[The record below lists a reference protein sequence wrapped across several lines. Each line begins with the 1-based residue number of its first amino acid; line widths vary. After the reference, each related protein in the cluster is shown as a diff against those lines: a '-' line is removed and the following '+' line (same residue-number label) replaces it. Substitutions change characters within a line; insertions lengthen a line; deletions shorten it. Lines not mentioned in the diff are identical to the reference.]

1 MVNITGKV
9 IQLVILGNL
18 KIINH
23 VKVKRQNLAL
33 ENIVLFRSEIYDS
46 IIV

>member
-18 KIINH
+18 KIINNA
-23 VKVKRQNLAL
+23 KVKRQNLAL

>member
-18 KIINH
+18 KIINN